1 MGFMTVYRF
10 MRDEAGFS
18 PEETQ
23 EFLAGGM
30 MVNTMVGL
38 RMADDYD
45 TDPAVREL
53 LAAAFPEKL
62 DHVLGLA
69 TEQREGDA

>member
-1 MGFMTVYRF
+1 
-10 MRDEAGFS
+10 
-18 PEETQ
+18 
-23 EFLAGGM
+23 

-38 RMADDYD
+38 RMTDDYD

-62 DHVLGLA
+62 
-69 TEQREGDA
+69 EQLRAVEQLQRARESLEREAQA